1 MFLGLSRLVSEV
13 DGVCIGYCTI
23 NVSWVKCLVSEV
35 DGVCIGYC
43 TINVSWVKSLG
54 FRG

>member
-1 MFLGLSRLVSEV
+1 MFLGLSRLVSVV

>member
-23 NVSWVKCLVSEV
+23 NVSWVKCLVSVV